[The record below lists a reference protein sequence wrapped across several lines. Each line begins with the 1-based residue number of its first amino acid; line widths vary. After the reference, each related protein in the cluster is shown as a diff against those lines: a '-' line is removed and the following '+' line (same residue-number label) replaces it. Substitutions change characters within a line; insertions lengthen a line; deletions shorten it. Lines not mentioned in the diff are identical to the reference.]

1 VRRIAQQRAAVVT
14 CNIKGRDLA
23 SAARGIDASLAGL
36 DVPPGA
42 KVVLAGQNRELA
54 DSFRSLRFALLL
66 AVFLVYLV
74 MASQFESLLHPFVI
88 MFTLPMAVGGVVL
101 TLLLTHTSINV
112 MVLIGTVVLA
122 GIVVNNGIVLV
133 DYTRRLQRQ
142 GLPKEQALIQA
153 GQVRMRPILMTALTT
168 VLGLLPM
175 AMGFGPGAEMRAP
188 LALTLIGGLTS
199 ATVLTLVVLPVVYA
213 TLDRKP

>member
-1 VRRIAQQRAAVVT
+1 
-14 CNIKGRDLA
+14 
-23 SAARGIDASLAGL
+23 
-36 DVPPGA
+36 
-42 KVVLAGQNRELA
+42 
-54 DSFRSLRFALLL
+54 
-66 AVFLVYLV
+66 
-74 MASQFESLLHPFVI
+74 
-88 MFTLPMAVGGVVL
+88 
-101 TLLLTHTSINV
+101 
-112 MVLIGTVVLA
+112 
-122 GIVVNNGIVLV
+122 VLV

>member
-1 VRRIAQQRAAVVT
+1 
-14 CNIKGRDLA
+14 
-23 SAARGIDASLAGL
+23 
-36 DVPPGA
+36 
-42 KVVLAGQNRELA
+42 VVLAGQNRELA